1 VRSQRRR
8 GSGRGDE
15 RKREGGG
22 CDVLHLGDMMVGGM
36 SQTELEGAR
45 MCVIERVLLW
55 ERCWTSDQSLG
66 AKE

>member
-1 VRSQRRR
+1 MRSQRRR

-15 RKREGGG
+15 RKREGDG

-55 ERCWTSDQSLG
+55 ERC
-66 AKE
+66 